1 MRTYDLSPLF
11 RSTIGFDRLGRLLE
25 TAPTNDGVTYPPY
38 NIEKLGDN
46 AYRLTMA
53 VAGFGPGDIDLTVQ
67 DNALTLRG
75 KAQAEPETARF
86 LHRGIAGRAFERH
99 FQLAEHV
106 EVEGARLENGL
117 LHVDLVRR
125 VPESAKPRKIEI
137 ASASKQT
144 TIAQTPAAEQTNVVE
159 QKKAA

>member
-25 TAPTNDGVTYPPY
+25 TSLATEAVAYPPY
-38 NIEKLGDN
+38 NIEKLGDD

-53 VAGFGPGDIDLTVQ
+53 VAGFGEDDIDITLQ
-67 DNALTLRG
+67 DNALTVRG
-75 KAQAEPETARF
+75 KAKDEPETAQY

-106 EVEGARLENGL
+106 EVQGAHLKNGL
-117 LHVDLVRR
+117 LHVELARR

-137 ASASKQT
+137 GSG
-144 TIAQTPAAEQTNVVE
+144 QTPVIE

>member
-11 RSTIGFDRLGRLLE
+11 RSSIGFDRLGRLIE
-25 TAPTNDGVTYPPY
+25 ASQATEAVAYPPY

-53 VAGFGPGDIDLTVQ
+53 VAGFGEGDIELVVQ
-67 DNALTLRG
+67 NNALTVKG
-75 KAQAEPETARF
+75 KAQPEPETAQF

-99 FQLAEHV
+99 FQLADHV

-117 LHVDLVRR
+117 LHVELVRHI
-125 VPESAKPRKIEI
+125 PEQLKPRKIEI
-137 ASASKQT
+137 ASGKPAST
-144 TIAQTPAAEQTNVVE
+144 TIEHKQAA
-159 QKKAA
+159 

>member
-11 RSTIGFDRLGRLLE
+11 RSTIGFDRLSRLLDSSLTGE
-25 TAPTNDGVTYPPY
+25 GTTYPPY
-38 NIEKLGDN
+38 NIEKLGED

-53 VAGFGPGDIDLTVQ
+53 VAGFGEGDIEITTQ
-67 DNALTLRG
+67 ENALTVRG
-75 KAQAEPETARF
+75 KAQPEPETARF

-117 LHVDLVRR
+117 LHVELVRR

-137 ASASKQT
+137 AAGAHPT
-144 TIAQTPAAEQTNVVE
+144 TIEHKQAA
-159 QKKAA
+159 